1 MTNLPPDQFGT
12 PDQADPAI
20 QVIPP
25 VALEQ
30 LLQRDDTWLG
40 HSRRFSSRVALA
52 TGFDQL
58 NEGLLNKGW
67 PLGSLIEV
75 CQRGIQAE
83 WQLFTPALQQQMGL
97 IVLLN
102 PPAVP
107 FSLPCMQAG
116 IDLDRLIVVNSQ
128 DKSQFVASFIEL
140 ARAGIGVILAWQPKE
155 KLTYTELR
163 KCALAATE
171 STGLCVMLRPQESQQ
186 QSSPA
191 ALRLFV
197 QLVPTGLEI
206 TAFKQKG
213 FLLKQQPQAI
223 VIPLPERWQPEP
235 PYYALTHT
243 MPDQTRPQTSKRRAS
258 VTPIRG
264 SK

>member
-1 MTNLPPDQFGT
+1 MTTLPPHQPGT
-12 PDQADPAI
+12 PDQADAI
-20 QVIPP
+20 IQP
-25 VALEQ
+25 VSLEQ

-40 HSRRFSSRVALA
+40 HSRRFTSRVALG

-83 WQLFTPALQQQMGL
+83 WQLFSPALLEQPGL
-97 IVLLN
+97 LVLLN

-107 FSLPCMQAG
+107 FSLPYIQMG
-116 IDLDRLIVVNSQ
+116 IDLDRLVVVNTR
-128 DKSQFVASFIEL
+128 DKSHFVASFIEL
-140 ARAGIGVILAWQPKE
+140 ARASVGAILAWHPKE
-155 KLTYTELR
+155 NLTYTELR

-171 STGLCVMLRPQESQQ
+171 STGLCVMLSPQQNQQ

-197 QLVPTGLEI
+197 QLVPNGLEI

-213 FLLKQQPQAI
+213 FLLKQQPQPI
-223 VIPLPERWQPEP
+223 VIPLPNNWQPAL
-235 PYYALTHT
+235 PYYALTQSI
-243 MPDQTRPQTSKRRAS
+243 PNQTRPQKSKRLAS

-264 SK
+264 TK